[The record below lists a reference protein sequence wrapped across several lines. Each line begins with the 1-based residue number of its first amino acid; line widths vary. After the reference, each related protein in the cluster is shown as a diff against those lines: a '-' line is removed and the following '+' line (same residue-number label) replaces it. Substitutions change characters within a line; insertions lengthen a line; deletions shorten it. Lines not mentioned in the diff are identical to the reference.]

1 MSDAI
6 AASTIVQLAFEAL
19 ALSPPS
25 SFGDDS
31 DQVQAAALHFDT
43 AKAMCLEAVDWS
55 FASVIATLSPALDP
69 GPADPRL
76 PHTFK
81 LPADCVML
89 REVLDCG
96 GAFRADRMFLRSDAA
111 APVTIRYTATI
122 SDESKLPA
130 WFRTAVALQ
139 LAAIMAPRFVEVQGK
154 VASIED
160 RLMQALTRAA
170 RSDARTASSLPWRD
184 GADGDWIEE
193 ARW

>member
-1 MSDAI
+1 MTNAI

-19 ALSPPS
+19 AMSPPS

-31 DQVQAAALHFDT
+31 DQVQAAALHFDA

-55 FASVIATLSPALDP
+55 FASVVAVLSPAIDP

-81 LPADCVML
+81 LPSDCVML
-89 REVLDCG
+89 REVIACG
-96 GAFRADRMFLRSDAA
+96 GAWRADKMFLRSDDG
-111 APVTIRYTATI
+111 APVTIRYTAGI
-122 SDESKLPA
+122 SDENAVPA
-130 WFRTAVALQ
+130 TFRTAVALQ

-154 VASIED
+154 VAAIED
-160 RLMQALTRAA
+160 RLAQALTRAA
-170 RSDARTASSLPWRD
+170 RSDARTASTLPWND
-184 GADGDWIEE
+184 AVGGDWVAG